1 MCYNRPRLYSSRL
14 VGHRFIIYFHA
25 LFGNFRYNCQ
35 HINVSYCRC
44 TNKKF
49 YKCTPTATKHALHAN
64 FTYVNEKVILL
75 GRSRLRALVVLV
87 FEHDMQTQVAHGVCK
102 QGCRLIS
109 YTANKRLVTIETCY
123 NCPRSPLCIMF
134 IDDKVVSCFFSS
146 IILL

>member
-1 MCYNRPRLYSSRL
+1 MMCYNRPRRYSSRL
-14 VGHRFIIYFHA
+14 VGHTFIIYFPA
-25 LFGNFRYNCQ
+25 LFGSFRYNCQ

-44 TNKKF
+44 THNTF

-64 FTYVNEKVILL
+64 FTYVYERVILL

-87 FEHDMQTQVAHGVCK
+87 FAYDMQTQVAHVVCK

-123 NCPRSPLCIMF
+123 NCPRSPL
-134 IDDKVVSCFFSS
+134 
-146 IILL
+146 LLDIR